1 MEAISVPREP
11 TVKDMT
17 PKERKKWFR
26 ERVLMMENEKRIAK
40 MRHDAMIATD
50 TLMIKW
56 RERMY
61 LIGDL
66 KSVNVIEGMRKS
78 KIGN

>member
-1 MEAISVPREP
+1 
-11 TVKDMT
+11 MT